1 MIRPEKRWAPFAVSL
16 SGGAFLLYL
25 LAPIFG
31 LAQSD
36 FTPPK
41 LSNINIKSVTATSAT
56 VTWETDEEAESL
68 INYGLDK
75 NYGIA
80 RDPVANKKS
89 HSIILEDL
97 LPSTVYHL
105 RAVSSDVGGN
115 QAVSGDYTIIT
126 SGTKKIESIEKL
138 PREEQA
144 NVERAIEA
152 IEKIKTPEGLN
163 AVAVAVSDT
172 AKRILEAPRIIG
184 TPHIDELGSDYAVIS
199 WGTDQESNSVVEI
212 AAQDE
217 YQPDAADPYVS
228 KQGEPNERVSDHVI
242 RVIGLRP
249 GTLYH
254 FRVSSEATL
263 GLIGKSKDFT
273 LTTKSILPII
283 STFRVLK
290 AEEYSATL
298 GWTTTV
304 PSSGVIEFTNLKTKE
319 SRSAG
324 TPNLATAHT
333 VKLNDLKLGSKYQ
346 AILKVEN
353 AQGDK
358 VISNPIQFTT
368 VKDQA
373 PPLISK
379 VANESTLY
387 PSAEAKVQTI
397 VSWSTDEPAY
407 CEFFYRE
414 GIAPGIEPTGL
425 GENKEPK
432 SAHVQ
437 VVVEFMPST
446 VYQYWVECKDLAG
459 NKIKSENFVLFT
471 PNKEKSIIDII
482 LENFEGTFGWVKN
495 IGK

>member
-1 MIRPEKRWAPFAVSL
+1 MVRPRSRWVPFLVSFL
-16 SGGAFLLYL
+16 GGSLLLVL
-25 LAPIFG
+25 LLPVFG

-36 FTPPK
+36 FAPPK
-41 LSNINIKSVTATSAT
+41 LSNINIRSITATSA
-56 VTWETDEEAESL
+56 VITWETDEEAESL

-80 RDPVANKKS
+80 RDPVANKKT
-89 HSIILEDL
+89 HQITITDL
-97 LPSTVYHL
+97 LPSTVYQL

-115 QAVSGDYTIIT
+115 QAVSGNYTIIT

-172 AKRILEAPRIIG
+172 AKKILEAPRIIG
-184 TPHIDELGSDYAVIS
+184 TPRVDEVGSDYAVIS
-199 WGTDQESNSVVEI
+199 WGTDQESNSIVEF
-212 AAQDE
+212 ASAEE
-217 YQPDAADPYVS
+217 YQPDSSDPYTY
-228 KQGEPNERVSDHVI
+228 KQGEPNDRVDEHIVRI
-242 RVIGLRP
+242 IGLRP

-254 FRVSSEATL
+254 FRASSEAAL
-263 GLIGKSKDFT
+263 GLIGKSRDFT
-273 LTTKSILPII
+273 LTTKSVLPAIL
-283 STFRVLK
+283 TFRVLK

-304 PSSGVIEFTNLKTKE
+304 PSSGVIEFTDTKTKV

-324 TPNLATAHT
+324 TPNLATSHT
-333 VKLNDLKLGSKYQ
+333 VKLSDLKLGTKYQ

-353 AQGDK
+353 ALGDE

-387 PSAEAKVQTI
+387 PSADAKVQTI

-407 CEFFYRE
+407 CQFYFRE
-414 GIAPGIEPTGL
+414 GIAPGVEPTSL

-437 VVVEFMPST
+437 VVVEFLPST

-459 NKIKSENFVLFT
+459 NKVKSENFVLFT

>member
-1 MIRPEKRWAPFAVSL
+1 MIRGKAWWAPFLVSFL
-16 SGGAFLLYL
+16 GGAFFLVL

-41 LSNINIKSVTATSAT
+41 LSNIAVKSITATSAT
-56 VTWETDEEAESL
+56 VTWDTDEEAESL

-80 RDPVANKKS
+80 RDPVANKKT
-89 HSIILEDL
+89 HQIILSDL

-126 SGTKKIESIEKL
+126 TGTKKIESIEKL

-184 TPHIDELGSDYAVIS
+184 TPHIDEIGSDFAVIS
-199 WGTDQESNSVVEI
+199 WGTDQESNSIIEF
-212 AAQDE
+212 ASADE
-217 YQPDAADPYVS
+217 YQPDSSDPYVS
-228 KQGEPNERVSDHVI
+228 KQGEPNDRTEDHIVRI
-242 RVIGLRP
+242 IGLRP
-249 GTLYH
+249 GMVYH
-254 FRVSSEATL
+254 FRASSEATL
-263 GLIGKSKDFT
+263 GLIGKSRDFT
-273 LTTKSILPII
+273 LTTKSVLPTIT
-283 STFRVLK
+283 TFRVIK
-290 AEEYSATL
+290 AQEYSATL
-298 GWTTTV
+298 GWTTSV
-304 PSSGVIEFTNLKTKE
+304 PSSGVVEFTNTKTKE

-324 TPNLATAHT
+324 TPNLATSHT
-333 VKLNDLKLGSKYQ
+333 VKLSDLKLGTKYQ

-353 AQGDK
+353 ALGDQ
-358 VISNPIQFTT
+358 VVSNPIQFTT

-397 VSWSTDEPAY
+397 VSWSTDEASY
-407 CEFFYRE
+407 CQFYFRE
-414 GIAPGIEPTGL
+414 GIAPGVDPTSL

-437 VVVEFMPST
+437 VVVEFLPST

-459 NKIKSENFVLFT
+459 NKVKSENFVLFT

-495 IGK
+495 VGK

>member
-1 MIRPEKRWAPFAVSL
+1 MIRPNERWVPFLVSL
-16 SGGAFLLYL
+16 LGGGFLLFL
-25 LAPIFG
+25 LAPILG

-36 FTPPK
+36 FIPPK
-41 LSNINIKSVTATSAT
+41 LSNIVIQSITSTSAV
-56 VTWETDEEAESL
+56 VTWATDEDAESL
-68 INYGLDK
+68 VNYGLDK

-80 RDPVANKKS
+80 RDPVANKKT
-89 HSIILEDL
+89 HQIILSEL

-126 SGTKKIESIEKL
+126 KGTKKIENIEKL

-172 AKRILEAPRIIG
+172 AKKILEAPRIIG
-184 TPHIDELGSDYAVIS
+184 TPHVDEVGSDYAVIS
-199 WGTDQESNSVVEI
+199 WGTDQESNSIVEFSSV
-212 AAQDE
+212 DE
-217 YQPDAADPYVS
+217 YQPDAGDPYTY
-228 KQGEPNERVSDHVI
+228 KQGEPNDRVEEHIVRI
-242 RVIGLRP
+242 IGLRP

-254 FRVSSEATL
+254 FRASSEAQL
-263 GLIGKSKDFT
+263 GLIGKSRDFT
-273 LTTKSILPII
+273 LTTKSILPTI
-283 STFRVLK
+283 STFRVIK
-290 AEEYSATL
+290 AQEYSATL

-304 PSSGVIEFTNLKTKE
+304 PASGVIEFTNLKTKE

-333 VKLNDLKLGSKYQ
+333 VKITDLKLGSKYQ

-353 AQGDK
+353 ALGDK
-358 VISNPIQFTT
+358 VVSNPIQFTT
-368 VKDQA
+368 VKDQS

-397 VSWSTDEPAY
+397 VSWATDEPAY
-407 CEFFYRE
+407 CQFYFRE
-414 GIAPGIEPTGL
+414 GIAPGVEPTSL

-437 VVVEFMPST
+437 VVVEFLPST

-459 NKIKSENFVLFT
+459 NKVKSENFVLFT